1 MSGHYRMLLG
11 VVLGAGVGLAAN
23 ALGADNALGAA
34 LLFTAT
40 NVAQHVGTIFLRL
53 LFLLV
58 IPMLFSAI
66 VIGISGLDLKGLGR
80 VGARTLLYTVV
91 FSLIAVLLG
100 MFLVTVVKPGAG
112 VSDGVRKLALSTNLS
127 NIPKAPSG
135 TAGEMLA
142 AMFPDNPVKAAA
154 NGDMLGVILF
164 SVLFGVAVAR
174 TDTPGVKQLKDVIQG
189 VYDVTMTLVGWVLKL
204 APIGVFALLYAMT
217 AKLGLELLRQILTYV
232 LVVLGALA
240 IHLFV
245 VYGFAVKFLAKRD
258 PIQFFKDIRLALA
271 TAFATS
277 SSSATLPT
285 ALKVAEENLKL
296 PPQVARF
303 VLTAGS
309 AMNQNG
315 TALFEGVTVLFL
327 AQVFGV
333 DLSLPQ
339 QFVIMCIC
347 VLAGIG
353 TAGIPAGS
361 LPVIAMILGMFGI
374 PPEGIGLI
382 LGVDR
387 ILDMSR
393 TTLNV
398 AGDLAAATYVARFEE
413 RRPEGSG

>member
-1 MSGHYRMLLG
+1 MSAHWKMLLG
-11 VVLGAGVGLAAN
+11 VVIGASLGLLAN
-23 ALGADNALGAA
+23 ALGADSNVGGV
-34 LLFTAT
+34 LLWIAT
-40 NVAQHVGTIFLRL
+40 HIAQPAGTIFLRL

-66 VIGISGLDLKGLGR
+66 VIGIAGLDLKGLGR
-80 VGARTLLYTVV
+80 VGARTLAYTVV

-100 MFLVTVVKPGAG
+100 MGLVTVVKPGSG
-112 VSDGVRKLALSTNLS
+112 VSDEMRAKARMTSITAM
-127 NIPKAPSG
+127 PKPPSG
-135 TAGEMLA
+135 TPGEMIA
-142 AMFPDNPVKAAA
+142 AMVPDNPIKAAA

-174 TDTPGVKQLKDVIQG
+174 TETPGVKALKEMVQG
-189 VYDVTMTLVGWVLKL
+189 IYDVTMTLVGWVLAL
-204 APIGVFALLYAMT
+204 APLGVAALLYSMT
-217 AKLGLELLRQILTYV
+217 ARLGLELLGQLATYV
-232 LVVLGALA
+232 AVVIGALC

-245 VYGFAVKFLAKRD
+245 VYSLAVKFLGRRN
-258 PIQFFKDIRLALA
+258 PLQFFKDIRLALA

-296 PPQVARF
+296 PPNIARF

-333 DLSLPQ
+333 ELSLAQ
-339 QFVIMCIC
+339 QFVVMCIC
-347 VLAGIG
+347 VLAGVG

-361 LPVIAMILGMFGI
+361 IPVIAMILGMFGI

-387 ILDMSR
+387 ILDMCR

-398 AGDLAAATYVARFEE
+398 AGDLACATYVARVEE
-413 RRPEGSG
+413 DRLRDA

>member
-1 MSGHYRMLLG
+1 MSSHWKMLIA
-11 VVLGAGVGLAAN
+11 VVLGAGLGLVAN
-23 ALGADNALGAA
+23 ALGADNALGAV
-34 LLFTAT
+34 LLYTAAHI
-40 NVAQHVGTIFLRL
+40 AQHIGTIFLRL

-66 VIGISGLDLKGLGR
+66 VIGIAGLDLKGLRR
-80 VGARTLLYTVV
+80 VGLRTLLYTVV

-100 MFLVTVVKPGAG
+100 MFMVTVFKPGAG
-112 VSDGVRKLALSTNLS
+112 VSDEVRQAALKTSLTV
-127 NIPKAPSG
+127 PKPPTG
-135 TAGEMLA
+135 TAGEMIA
-142 AMFPDNPVKAAA
+142 SMVPDNPIKAAA

-164 SVLFGVAVAR
+164 ALLFGIAIAR
-174 TDTPGVKQLKDVIQG
+174 TDTPAVGRLREVIQG
-189 VYDVTMTLVGWVLKL
+189 IYDVTMTLVGWVLAL
-204 APIGVFALLYAMT
+204 APLGVFALLYAMT
-217 AKLGLELLRQILTYV
+217 AKLGLELIGQIMKYV
-232 LVVLGALA
+232 LVVMSALA

-245 VYGFAVKFLAKRD
+245 VYGLSVKFLSRRN
-258 PIQFFKDIRLALA
+258 PVQFFMDIRLALA

-277 SSSATLPT
+277 SSAATLPT
-285 ALKVAEENLKL
+285 ALKVAEENLEL

-327 AQVFGV
+327 AQVFNV
-333 DLSLPQ
+333 ELSLAQ
-339 QFVIMCIC
+339 QFVVMCIC

-374 PPEGIGLI
+374 PPEAIGLI

-398 AGDLAAATYVARFEE
+398 AGDLAAATYVARYEADQN
-413 RRPEGSG
+413 PEAV